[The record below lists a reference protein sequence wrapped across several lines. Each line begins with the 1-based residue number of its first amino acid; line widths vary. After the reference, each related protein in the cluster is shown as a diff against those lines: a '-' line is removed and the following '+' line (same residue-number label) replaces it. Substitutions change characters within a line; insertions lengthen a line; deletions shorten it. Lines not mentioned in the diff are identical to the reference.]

1 LNGVSANS
9 MRTVRQRVLLHT
21 AVQGSGR
28 AVATVGG
35 VLLLWLLT
43 HGLSPADFGR
53 YIVISGFVS
62 VLYLATD
69 LGIQAVAVREMARKP
84 DQVQQIAGQL
94 FALKLALST
103 AAFVFA
109 IGFAW
114 FDPARLFFGSA
125 AHRSVGVAAI
135 ALFAVP
141 FVNTAGAIYQ
151 TRLSM
156 VIPAVAEVV
165 SRCVSVIGVGLV
177 LLGVSPLGSGRL
189 PSVLAAITMGS
200 LASAAIYAAG
210 LLKTIRFRPVWNR
223 SIAVPLVRDAL
234 VLGVVLVLSTIHY
247 RVDVFVLRSMT
258 NDVVVG
264 RYGVGVKLLD
274 IALGGA
280 SMFMGLVFPVL
291 SSRSSGDRV
300 VFQRSFQKSME
311 FLLVVGVAFAV
322 SAMLAGPVFVQH
334 FAPHQY
340 PGAVVPFQIMAWAIP
355 ITFADM
361 LFSFLVLTANRQL
374 WALPLAVVT
383 IGANVALNIALIPRL
398 SAAAPAI
405 VTVITEA
412 LSAVG
417 LASIALRH
425 YRFMPDFAMPLR
437 ILIAGAITALVGSV
451 AAQHNQYVAIT
462 ICALY
467 PILLAVMGAIT
478 REDLQSVVFQRSE
491 RGKATEI

>member
-1 LNGVSANS
+1 MNGVSANS

-114 FDPARLFFGSA
+114 FDPAKLFHGSA
-125 AHRSVGVAAI
+125 AHRSVTVAAL

-165 SRCVSVIGVGLV
+165 SRGVSVIGVGLV
-177 LLGVSPLGSGRL
+177 LGVSPLGPGRL
-189 PSVLAAITMGS
+189 PSVLAAITIGS
-200 LASAAIYAAG
+200 LASAAVYAAG
-210 LLKTIRFRPVWNR
+210 LLKTIRVRPVWNR
-223 SIAVPLVRDAL
+223 SIAGPLVRDAL

-291 SSRSSGDRV
+291 SSRSSGDRM

-322 SAMLAGPVFVQH
+322 GAMLAGPVFVQH

-355 ITFADM
+355 VTFGDM

-374 WALPLAVVT
+374 WALPLAVVS
-383 IGANVALNIALIPRL
+383 IGANVALNIALIPSL
-398 SAAAPAI
+398 NAAAPAI

-417 LASIALRH
+417 LASIALWH
-425 YRFMPDFAMPLR
+425 YRFIPDFAMPLR

-451 AAQHNQYVAIT
+451 AAQHNQYAAIP

-478 REDLQSVVFQRSE
+478 REDLQSVMFQRSE